1 MGIGIDSLHLLFKL
15 RQSGYLPTPSA
26 VIEIGAQQLSSTFFD
41 GQFEVD
47 ALGELFGVKTRFVM
61 PDANPTHIVHG
72 SLKHLEMQAPF
83 ARGFYEWLGFRYAS
97 IDIDGSPGSVPI
109 DLNYDAVPRWHRG
122 KYQMVTNFG
131 TTEHVANQLNAFR
144 AIHELTAPNG
154 IMYHQ
159 LPSQGMFNHGL
170 VNYNPK
176 FFWMLARSNGY
187 KFVYMDFWGSDEYYT
202 LPQDVVDIVAEFQPD
217 IVQRRD
223 RYRAADSRVTVVMQ
237 KTFDIAYV
245 APIDVPTGTR
255 TNLSWLERRYWTVL
269 RPNVF
274 EHLEE
279 VKERKKKR
287 KERRASFLLRART
300 LFQSPRLLGTSIAKR
315 VIPRMR
321 NVAKRII
328 RRMGAENV
336 AKRIMRRMR
345 GKSRAGS
352 HPGA

>member
-1 MGIGIDSLHLLFKL
+1 MGIGIDAVPLLSKL
-15 RQSGYLPTPSA
+15 RQGEYLPTPSA
-26 VIEIGAQQLSSTFFD
+26 VVEIGAQQLANSFLE
-41 GQFEVD
+41 GQSQVD
-47 ALGELFGVKTRFVM
+47 ALGELFGVKTKFAM
-61 PDANPTHIVHG
+61 PEVKPTHLVHG
-72 SLKHLEMQAPF
+72 TLEHLDPQAPF

-97 IDIDGSPGSVPI
+97 IDIDGSPGSIPI
-109 DLNYDAVPRWHRG
+109 DLNYDAVPRRHKG
-122 KYQMVTNFG
+122 KYQLVTNLG
-131 TTEHVANQLNAFR
+131 TTEHIANQLNAFR

-154 IMYHQ
+154 IMFHQ

-269 RPNVF
+269 RPNAF
-274 EHLEE
+274 EHLTK
-279 VKERKKKR
+279 VKERK
-287 KERRASFLLRART
+287 ERLASFLLRAPT
-300 LFQSPRLLGTSIAKR
+300 LFQSPRLVGTSIAKR

-328 RRMGAENV
+328 RRMGAENA
-336 AKRIMRRMR
+336 AKRITRRMR